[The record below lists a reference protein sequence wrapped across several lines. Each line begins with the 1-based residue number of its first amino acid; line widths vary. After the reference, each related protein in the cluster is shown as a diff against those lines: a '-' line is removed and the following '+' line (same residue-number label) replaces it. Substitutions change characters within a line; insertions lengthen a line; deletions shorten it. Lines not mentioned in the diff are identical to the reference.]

1 MPEKQDLEVFFEDML
16 VLSSF
21 CYDFNSLRSI
31 VRQHD
36 GKKVKTGG
44 YFSSAAEVKFDRP
57 ELILTKSG
65 TQERDVNQQL
75 KYDITPAAVLEFIR
89 SNRKLFQDSDGDGSL
104 EFDPTQK
111 EKHEP
116 FSMET
121 VLQDQGQDNLKIVD
135 YDDRFSTGAGGI
147 VYGVMVNLTKKWV
160 TIVFRGTVGAAD
172 IATDRDFTLNTEAM
186 FATEEHKFVKG
197 GNPATHNGFTSYLFS
212 HRQRDAGGDR
222 PYVDRILACLDDEFG
237 NNPDI
242 KGKDFKLFVTG
253 HSLGGGMANM
263 FAFRVAQL
271 KAMGHEHVKHL
282 PKMVKAMTFAS
293 PVVGNEDYN
302 KEFQY
307 LEKHGFLRHIRIAN
321 EGDVVPTNNIY
332 LPYRLAIAGDTSLYV
347 QNGVN
352 FFFNVDKEADIV
364 YGNTKSMWSQMGLTT
379 SLGYHG
385 LSEYFRRYKLPCNAN
400 VYDDTIEEMYKKATK
415 DFTIF

>member
-21 CYDFNSLRSI
+21 CYDFNSLRGI
-31 VRQHD
+31 VKEHD
-36 GKKVKTGG
+36 GKMVKTGG
-44 YFSSAAEVKFDRP
+44 YFSRAAEVKFERP
-57 ELILTKSG
+57 ELILTSG
-65 TQERDVNQQL
+65 GDQDKHVNRQL

-104 EFDPTQK
+104 EFDPSQT
-111 EKHEP
+111 EKPEP
-116 FSMET
+116 YFFET
-121 VLQDQGQDNLKIVD
+121 VMEDQCKDNLKIID
-135 YDDRFSTGAGGI
+135 YDDKFSTGAGGL

-160 TIVFRGTVGAAD
+160 TVVFRGTVGIAD
-172 IATDRDFTLNTEAM
+172 INTDRDFTLNSDAM
-186 FATEEHKFVKG
+186 FPNEEHKFVEG

-212 HRQRDAGGDR
+212 HREKDVVDR
-222 PYVDRILACLDDEFG
+222 PYTARILACLDKEFG
-237 NNPDI
+237 SNPEI

-253 HSLGGGMANM
+253 HSLGGGMANL

-271 KAMGHEHVKHL
+271 KAMGHEHVKHF

-307 LEKHGFLRHIRIAN
+307 LEKNGFLRHIRIAN

-332 LPYRLAIAGDTSLYV
+332 FPYSMAIAGDTSLYI

-352 FFFNVDKEADIV
+352 FFFNVDKKADIS
-364 YGNTKSMWSQMGLTT
+364 YGNTKGMWSQFGITT

-385 LSEYFRRYKLPCNAN
+385 LNEYHRRYKLPCNADL
-400 VYDDTIEEMYKKATK
+400 YDDTIEEMYKKATNNFS
-415 DFTIF
+415 DF